1 MASSDPLS
9 FRTPIR
15 RYAYT
20 PTRLWSPQFC
30 AIIAGQVEAR
40 LKSDKLGGVW
50 IFMRIFVPKEI
61 YPAENRVALLPG
73 SAGRLAKLG
82 ADVEVEKG
90 VGAALHFE
98 DSDYESAGSKIS
110 LDRIHSLR
118 EADIVLR
125 LRKPPADEV
134 AFLKQG
140 CIHASFLDPLNEREL
155 VSKLAAAGVTAI
167 SMEMIPR
174 IAVAQKMDVLS
185 SQANLSGYVA
195 VMIAATHIGRI
206 FPMLITPA
214 GTIKPLRVFVIGVGV
229 AGLQAI
235 ATARRLGASVEAFD
249 TRPVVEEQVKSL
261 GAKFVK
267 VDLGETGETAGGYAK
282 ALTPEQLQKQREAMA
297 QHAIQSDVVITA
309 AQVFGRK
316 APVIL
321 TREVVE
327 RMKPGSM
334 VVDTA
339 IESGGNVECAKFN
352 EEVEV
357 NGVRVIGFANL
368 PGRVAA
374 NASEMFSNNIT
385 ALVEHFWDKSAKSF
399 SLDLTNEILKGC
411 VITHAGEIC
420 NEMVRAAYEGK

>member
-1 MASSDPLS
+1 
-9 FRTPIR
+9 
-15 RYAYT
+15 
-20 PTRLWSPQFC
+20 
-30 AIIAGQVEAR
+30 
-40 LKSDKLGGVW
+40 
-50 IFMRIFVPKEI
+50 MRIFAPKEI
-61 YPAENRVALLPG
+61 YPGETRIPLLPG
-73 SAGRLAKLG
+73 GAARLARLG
-82 ADVEVEKG
+82 AEMEVEKG
-90 VGAALHFE
+90 IGAVLHWA
-98 DSDYESAGSKIS
+98 DSEYESAGSKIS
-110 LDRIHSLR
+110 PDRVQSLR

-125 LRKPPADEV
+125 LRKPPAGEV

-140 CIHASFLDPLNEREL
+140 CIHASFLDPFNERDL
-155 VSKLAAAGVTAI
+155 VSRFAAAGVTAI

-185 SQANLSGYVA
+185 SQANLGGYVA
-195 VMIAATHIGRI
+195 VMIAATQIGRI

-214 GTIKPLRVFVIGVGV
+214 GTIKPIRVFVIGVGV

-235 ATARRLGASVEAFD
+235 ATARRLGATVEAFD
-249 TRPVVEEQVKSL
+249 TRPVVEDQVKSL

-321 TREVVE
+321 TKEIVE

-334 VVDTA
+334 VIDIA
-339 IESGGNVECAKFN
+339 IESGGNVECAKYN
-352 EEVEV
+352 EEVDI

-385 ALVEHFWDKSAKSF
+385 ALIEHFWDKSAKEF
-399 SLDLTNEILKGC
+399 RLDLTNEILKGC
-411 VITHAGEIC
+411 VITHAGEVC
-420 NEMVRAAYEGK
+420 NEIIRAAYAGG